1 MIVLKE
7 GQGQPIGLKERVHF
21 LDIVRGFA
29 MLGIIIVN
37 YFLIVDS
44 VKGFDMASVDIL
56 HNLVS
61 WFAEG
66 KFVTLFSFLFGVG
79 FMIFMDR
86 AAQRF
91 ENPTKLFARRLSI
104 LLGFGVLHIT
114 FVWVG
119 DILAFYA
126 VTGFL
131 LLAFYK
137 HTPVII
143 LRWIIALIVIQF
155 LTPVF
160 TMLYNV
166 INTAAPD
173 MSNFGEFALSSHN
186 SGLIYL
192 ESIGARW
199 ADMVIMVATSFST
212 VYSMFIMFLLGVYFV
227 KMNYFKNMEE
237 KKRIWKRIW
246 IISMIAFL
254 ITQSSILLE
263 LAIPFENMLWME
275 ISSILAKNGN
285 LSGSMF
291 YMSTLAMLFIHVP
304 QLRGVLMIFTKVG
317 RMSLTCYLLHTIIG
331 ATLFLSYGFGLAN
344 HIQPTGTFMIGLAVY
359 VVLVIFSTMWLKRF
373 KNGPM
378 EFVWRKL
385 TYGKI
390 NECPKE
396 MKKKGYSELNRY
408 SIIKNTSQTVQI

>member
-1 MIVLKE
+1 MERSIDMNVQKE
-7 GQGQPIGLKERVHF
+7 GHGQPISLRERVHF

-29 MLGIIIVN
+29 MLGIIMVN

-44 VKGFDMASVDIL
+44 VKGFEAASDDVL

-86 AAQRF
+86 AAQRV
-91 ENPTKLFARRLSI
+91 ENPNKLFARRLSI

-137 HTPVII
+137 RTPKTM

-160 TMLYNV
+160 TMLYNF
-166 INTAAPD
+166 INTAAPE
-173 MSNFGEFALSSHN
+173 MSNVSEFALSSHN
-186 SGLIYL
+186 SSLTYL

-199 ADMVIMVATSFST
+199 ADMGTMIASSFST
-212 VYSMFIMFLLGVYFV
+212 VYSMFLMFLLGMYFV
-227 KMNYFKNMEE
+227 KMGLFKDMEA
-237 KKRIWKRIW
+237 KKHIWNRIW
-246 IISMIAFL
+246 IISTIAFL
-254 ITQSSILLE
+254 ITQSSMLLGM
-263 LAIPFENMLWME
+263 LTPSENME
-275 ISSILAKNGN
+275 ISSVLGQNGG
-285 LSGSMF
+285 LTGSMF
-291 YMSTLAMLFIHVP
+291 YMSTLAMLFLHVP
-304 QLRGVLMIFTKVG
+304 RLQGVLMIFTKVG
-317 RMSLTCYLLHTIIG
+317 RMSLTCYLLHSIIG
-331 ATLFLSYGFGLAN
+331 TILLLGYGFGLAD
-344 HIQPTGTFMIGLAVY
+344 HIQSAGTFMIGLAVY
-359 VVLVIFSTMWLKRF
+359 AVLMIFSTLWLKRF
-373 KNGPM
+373 KYGPM

-385 TYGKI
+385 TYGKV
-390 NECPKE
+390 NERPKAAP
-396 MKKKGYSELNRY
+396 LHAVN
-408 SIIKNTSQTVQI
+408 SIQK

>member
-7 GQGQPIGLKERVHF
+7 GQGQPMSLKERVHF

-37 YFLIVDS
+37 YYLIVDS
-44 VKGFDMASVDIL
+44 VKGFDMVSVDVF

-86 AAQRF
+86 AAQRV

-137 HTPVII
+137 HTPKMI

-166 INTAAPD
+166 VNTAAPD

-199 ADMVIMVATSFST
+199 ADMLTMAASSFPT

-227 KMNYFKNMEE
+227 KMEFFKKMEA
-237 KKRIWKRIW
+237 KKSIWKRIW
-246 IISMIAFL
+246 IISTIAFL
-254 ITQSSILLE
+254 ITQSSMLLE
-263 LAIPFENMLWME
+263 LIIPFENMLWME
-275 ISSILAKNGN
+275 ISSILGQNGG
-285 LSGSMF
+285 LTGSVF

-331 ATLFLSYGFGLAN
+331 TTLFLGYGFGLADQ
-344 HIQPTGTFMIGLAVY
+344 IQSSGTFMIGLAVY
-359 VVLVIFSTMWLKRF
+359 VVLMIFSTLWLRWF
-373 KNGPM
+373 KNGPV
-378 EFVWRKL
+378 EFIWRKL

-390 NECPKE
+390 NERPKV
-396 MKKKGYSELNRY
+396 MKKR
-408 SIIKNTSQTVQI
+408 V

>member
-1 MIVLKE
+1 MNVQKE
-7 GQGQPIGLKERVHF
+7 GHGQPMSLRERVHF

-44 VKGFDMASVDIL
+44 VKGFEMASDDVL

-61 WFAEG
+61 LFADG

-86 AAQRF
+86 AAQRV
-91 ENPTKLFARRLSI
+91 ESPNKLFARRLSI

-114 FVWVG
+114 FGWVG

-137 HTPVII
+137 RTPKTM

-166 INTAAPD
+166 INAPK
-173 MSNFGEFALSSHN
+173 MPNFAEFALSSHN
-186 SGLIYL
+186 SGLTYL

-199 ADMVIMVATSFST
+199 ADMVTMVASSFPMI
-212 VYSMFIMFLLGVYFV
+212 YSMFLMFLLGVYFV
-227 KMNYFKNMEE
+227 KMGFFNDMEA
-237 KKRIWKRIW
+237 KKHIWKRIW
-246 IISMIAFL
+246 IISTIAFL
-254 ITQSSILLE
+254 ITQSSMLLGT
-263 LAIPFENMLWME
+263 LIPFENMLWME
-275 ISSILAKNGN
+275 ISSVLGQNGG
-285 LSGSMF
+285 LTGSMF
-291 YMSTLAMLFIHVP
+291 YMSTLAMLFLHVP
-304 QLRGVLMIFTKVG
+304 QLRGALMIFTKVG
-317 RMSLTCYLLHTIIG
+317 RMSLTCYLLHSIIG
-331 ATLFLSYGFGLAN
+331 TILFLGYGFGLGD
-344 HIQPTGTFMIGLAVY
+344 HIQSAGTFMMGLAVY
-359 VVLVIFSTMWLKRF
+359 VVLMIFSTLWLKRF
-373 KNGPM
+373 KYGPM
-378 EFVWRKL
+378 EFIWRKL
-385 TYGKI
+385 TYGKV
-390 NECPKE
+390 NERPKAAPLHAV
-396 MKKKGYSELNRY
+396 K
-408 SIIKNTSQTVQI
+408 SIQK